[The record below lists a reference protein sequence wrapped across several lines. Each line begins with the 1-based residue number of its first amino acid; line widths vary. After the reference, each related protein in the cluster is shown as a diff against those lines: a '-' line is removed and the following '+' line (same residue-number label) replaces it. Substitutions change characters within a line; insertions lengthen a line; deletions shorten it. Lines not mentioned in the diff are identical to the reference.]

1 MVQCGVS
8 DFFEQT
14 SQEEI
19 RLTSQ
24 CNTQYIEMVC
34 VCVGGGGLCVFVAWA
49 FVYPKDYLAK
59 H

>member
-34 VCVGGGGLCVFVAWA
+34 VCVGGGERGE
-49 FVYPKDYLAK
+49 DEN
-59 H
+59 